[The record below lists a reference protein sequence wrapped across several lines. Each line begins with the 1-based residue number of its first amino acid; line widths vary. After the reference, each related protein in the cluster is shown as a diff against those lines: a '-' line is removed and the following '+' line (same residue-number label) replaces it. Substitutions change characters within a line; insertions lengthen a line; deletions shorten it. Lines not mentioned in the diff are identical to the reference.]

1 MSSDPSNTSSPSNS
15 QTERA
20 TPEAPVTLSLQVPT
34 TSTSS
39 SSETPQATAGQRSQ
53 STPPVLILDRRSI
66 TSNPRPTV
74 PLIFIHDHHSTQTT
88 STPRAEFSEHRRG
101 RPTIAR
107 HSSRSSSSHS
117 PLRATGPYTRPA
129 SVPRTRSQP
138 RSATMSSASTPSNTS
153 TAGAGSGS
161 NPSYQL
167 PYAPFPY
174 PAPANAGQQGGKGNG
189 K

>member
-1 MSSDPSNTSSPSNS
+1 MSSDPSSTSSPSKS
-15 QTERA
+15 QTELT
-20 TPEAPVTLSLQVPT
+20 TPKAPVTLPQQASN
-34 TSTSS
+34 TSTSLS
-39 SSETPQATAGQRSQ
+39 VETPQATAGQRSQ
-53 STPPVLILDRRSI
+53 STPPVFILDRQSI

-74 PLIFIHDHHSTQTT
+74 PLVLINDHQTPSLNQT
-88 STPRAEFSEHRRG
+88 SRAEFSEHRRG
-101 RPTIAR
+101 RPAITR
-107 HSSRSSSSHS
+107 NSLRSSSSQS
-117 PLRATGPYTRPA
+117 PFRTINPYTRPA

-138 RSATMSSASTPSNTS
+138 SSATMSSASTPSNTS